1 MGRAAHRL
9 AETYDPNEL
18 RRLNVLGLLP
28 DIAEAKRWYSQAIA
42 LGDTAAQVKLGRLEG
57 K

>member
-18 RRLNVLGLLP
+18 RRLNVQGLLP
-28 DIAEAKRWYSQAIA
+28 DVAEAKRWYAQAIA